1 MSVLSI
7 SELTTYRWSFEE
19 DVAHLRDSGFRAIG
33 VWRPKLAEYGET
45 KGIEL
50 LRSSGLTVSNLQW
63 CGGFTGSD
71 GRSHRD
77 GLEDA
82 RDAIELAG
90 AMKAGSLVVY
100 SGARGGHTHNHAKR
114 LLRDALKELLPI
126 ARKNDVRL
134 ALEPMHPEASAE
146 CTFLN
151 DPLDA
156 LALIE
161 EFRDPYL
168 KLAFD
173 TYHIGLLPDWQAKL
187 KAVAEH
193 IAVVHLGD
201 GTAPVEREQMRTRLG
216 EGIIPLQEIVA
227 ALQAVGFDGYY
238 DVELVGMNSEPAR
251 YPELLDHSRDAFT
264 RLTSLVQQA

>member
-19 DVAHLRDSGFRAIG
+19 DVAHLRDAGFRAIG
-33 VWRPKLAEYGET
+33 VWRPKLAEYGEA

-50 LRSSGLTVSNLQW
+50 LRQSGLAVSNLQW

-77 GLEDA
+77 GLDDA

-90 AMKAGSLVVY
+90 AMNAGSLIVY

-114 LLRDALKELLPI
+114 LLRDALKELLPL
-126 ARKNDVRL
+126 ARTYNVKL
-134 ALEPMHPEASAE
+134 ALEPMHPEACAE
-146 CTFLN
+146 CTFLT

-173 TYHIGLLPDWQAKL
+173 TYHVGLLPDWQAKL
-187 KAVAEH
+187 KAVAPH

-201 GTAPVEREQMRTRLG
+201 GTAPVEREQMRTKLG
-216 EGIIPLQEIVA
+216 DGIIPLADIVG
-227 ALQAVGFDGYY
+227 ALQAGGFDGYY
-238 DVELVGMNSEPAR
+238 DVELVGMNSEPAK
-251 YPELLDHSRDAFT
+251 YPELLTHSRDAYQ
-264 RLTSLVQQA
+264 RLTSLVQPA

>member
-1 MSVLSI
+1 MAELSI

-19 DVAHLRDSGFRAIG
+19 DVAHLCEAGYRAIG
-33 VWRPKLAEYGET
+33 VWRQKLAEFGEA

-50 LRSSGLTVSNLQW
+50 LRKSGLTVSNLQW

-90 AMKAGSLVVY
+90 AMKAGALIVY
-100 SGARGGHTHNHAKR
+100 TGSRGGHTHNHAKR
-114 LLRDALKELLPI
+114 LLRDALKELLPH
-126 ARKNDVRL
+126 ARKHDVRL

-151 DPLDA
+151 DTADA

-161 EFRDPYL
+161 EFRDPHL

-173 TYHIGLLPDWQAKL
+173 TYHMGLLPDWQAKL
-187 KAVAEH
+187 KLAAEH

-201 GTAPVEREQMRTRLG
+201 GTAPVEREQVRTRLG
-216 EGIIPLQEIVA
+216 EGIVPLQEILA
-227 ALQAVGFDGYY
+227 TLQSVGYDGFY
-238 DVELVGMNSEPAR
+238 DVELVGMNTEPSR
-251 YPELLDHSRDAFT
+251 YPELLAHSRDAFT
-264 RLTSLVQQA
+264 RLTTLLPQV

>member
-1 MSVLSI
+1 MAVLSI
-7 SELTTYRWSFEE
+7 SELTTFRWSFEE
-19 DVAHLRDSGFRAIG
+19 DVAQVREAGFRAIG
-33 VWRPKLAEYGET
+33 VWRQKLAEYGEA

-50 LRSSGLTVSNLQW
+50 LRKSGLAVSNLQW

-82 RDAIELAG
+82 REAIELA
-90 AMKAGSLVVY
+90 AALNAGCLIVY
-100 SGARGGHTHNHAKR
+100 SGARGGHTFNHAKR

-126 ARKNDVRL
+126 ARKHKVTL
-134 ALEPMHPEASAE
+134 ALEPMHPDASAE

-156 LALIE
+156 LSLIE
-161 EFRDPYL
+161 TFHDPHL

-201 GTAPVEREQMRTRLG
+201 GTAPVDREQVRTRLG
-216 EGIIPLQEIVA
+216 EGIVPLQEILS
-227 ALQAVGFDGYY
+227 ALQTAGFDGYY

-251 YPELLDHSRDAFT
+251 YPELLAHSRDAFT
-264 RLTSLVQQA
+264 RLTTLVQLP

>member
-1 MSVLSI
+1 MSELSI

-19 DVAHLRDSGFRAIG
+19 DVAHLRDAGFRAIG
-33 VWRPKLAEYGET
+33 VWRQKLAEFGEA

-50 LRSSGLTVSNLQW
+50 LRKSGLAVSNLQW

-77 GLEDA
+77 GLDDA

-90 AMKAGSLVVY
+90 AMNAGCLIVY
-100 SGARGGHTHNHAKR
+100 TGSRGGHTHNHAKR
-114 LLRDALKELLPI
+114 LLRDALKELLPH
-126 ARKNDVRL
+126 ARKHNVKL

-151 DPLDA
+151 DTGDA
-156 LALIE
+156 LALID
-161 EFRDPYL
+161 EFRDPCL

-173 TYHIGLLPDWQAKL
+173 TYHMGLLPDWQAKL
-187 KAVAEH
+187 KAAAEH

-201 GTAPVEREQMRTRLG
+201 GTLPVEREQVRTRLG
-216 EGIIPLQEIVA
+216 EGIVPLTEIVA
-227 ALQAVGFDGYY
+227 TLQAAGYDGYY
-238 DVELVGMNSEPAR
+238 DVELVGMNTEPAR
-251 YPELLDHSRDAFT
+251 YPELLTHSREAFA
-264 RLTSLVQQA
+264 RLTTLLPQA